1 MHAHPGSCPRP
12 ATILAAPTRTL
23 AVLATALMLGAC
35 SQASEFGRSSDT
47 TTAAL
52 SSGAQQPEQARS
64 ELEKATEY
72 WGKEYQKNPNALK
85 PALAYAKNLKAM
97 GQKEIALAVLQQAST
112 MHAHDREL
120 ASEYGRLA
128 LEAEQIALA
137 NKLLAIADDPLKP
150 DWRVV
155 SARGTALAKLGKY
168 GEAVPMFERARAL
181 EPNNASVLNNL
192 AMAMAAN
199 GQPDKAEEL
208 LRQALALRGDDAK
221 IKQNLAIVLGL
232 QGRHDD
238 AQQVGTQ
245 VAAITGDE
253 ESVRANADVMRRL
266 VKAEPKPAAVPAA
279 VPQAV
284 PAKAQ
289 APAKAAPQVQ
299 TASRPMT
306 DAEADA
312 LVAKAIAAAAK
323 SENATAVAGWKK
335 EAGKPANR

>member
-1 MHAHPGSCPRP
+1 MNAHPGFGPRP

-23 AVLATALMLGAC
+23 AILATALMLGAC
-35 SQASEFGRSSDT
+35 SQASEFGRSSAT

-52 SSGAQQPEQARS
+52 TTSAQQPEQARS

-72 WGKEYQKNPNALK
+72 WGKEYQKNPKALK

-97 GQKEIALAVLQQAST
+97 GHKEMALAVLQQAST
-112 MHAHDREL
+112 LHAQDREL

-128 LEAEQIALA
+128 LEAEQVALA
-137 NKLLAIADDPLKP
+137 SKLLAIADDPLKP
-150 DWRVV
+150 DWRVI

-181 EPNNASVLNNL
+181 EPANASVLNNL
-192 AMAMAAN
+192 AMALAAN

-208 LRQALALRGDDAK
+208 LRQALARRGDDAR

-245 VAAITGDE
+245 VAALTGDA

-266 VKAEPKPAAVPAA
+266 VKAEPKPAAQPTAA
-279 VPQAV
+279 PQAV
-284 PAKAQ
+284 AAKAQ
-289 APAKAAPQVQ
+289 AKAAPQAQ

-312 LVAKAIAAAAK
+312 LVARAIAAAAK
-323 SENATAVAGWKK
+323 NENGTAVAGWKK

>member
-1 MHAHPGSCPRP
+1 MHAHPGFSPRP

-23 AVLATALMLGAC
+23 ALLATALMLGAC
-35 SQASEFGRSSDT
+35 SQASEFGRTSNT

-72 WGKEYQKNPNALK
+72 WGKEYQKSPNALK

-97 GQKEIALAVLQQAST
+97 GQKEMALAVLQQAST
-112 MHAHDREL
+112 MHANDREL

-150 DWRVV
+150 DWRVI

-192 AMAMAAN
+192 AMALAAN

-208 LRQALALRGDDAK
+208 LRQALAQRGDDAK

-238 AQQVGTQ
+238 AQQIGTQ
-245 VAAITGDE
+245 VAAMTGDE

-266 VKAEPKPAAVPAA
+266 VKAEPKPASVPAA
-279 VPQAV
+279 APQAV
-284 PAKAQ
+284 SAKAQ
-289 APAKAAPQVQ
+289 APAKAQPQVQ
-299 TASRPMT
+299 SAARPMT

-323 SENATAVAGWKK
+323 SDNGTAVAGWKK
-335 EAGKPANR
+335 EAGQPANR